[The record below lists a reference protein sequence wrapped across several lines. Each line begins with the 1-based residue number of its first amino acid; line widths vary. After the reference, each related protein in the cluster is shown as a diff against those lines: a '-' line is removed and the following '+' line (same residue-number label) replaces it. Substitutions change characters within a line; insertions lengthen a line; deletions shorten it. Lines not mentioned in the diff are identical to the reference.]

1 MFRFPNRRGLTLIE
15 LMIATSIMTIMAGV
29 LGGLALS
36 VQMQSRHSQGHGEAV
51 QHARVVLDRMQR
63 AMHEAQTSPSFPGF
77 HVVADTYGTYK
88 LPDTIVIWKPQTTAV
103 DPKGLPRWN
112 EVVVYAPRPTSPNIL
127 LEIRN
132 PSDSRVVP
140 PLTDTTAWRNELIT
154 LKASNTTE
162 VVELTPLLRTANI
175 ATVGVPRLHAAI
187 RFDTLTRPD
196 DVQWAQ
202 YKSGTRSWENI
213 DWVQSI
219 YGTKTGLRQHWCR
232 IELQLQPGVDADLDD
247 TTGQSALTFFGSA
260 AVYQKM
266 PHD

>member
-1 MFRFPNRRGLTLIE
+1 MFRSRNRRGLTLIE
-15 LMIATSIMTIMAGV
+15 LMIATSIMAIMAGV
-29 LGGLALS
+29 LGALALS
-36 VQMQSRHSQGHGEAV
+36 VQMHSRHSQGYGEAV

-63 AMHEAQTSPSFPGF
+63 TMHEAQTSPSFPGF

-88 LPDTIVIWKPQTTAV
+88 LPDTIVVWKPLTAPV
-103 DPKGLPRWN
+103 DPKGMPRWN
-112 EVVVYAPRPTSPNIL
+112 EVVVFAPRPTSPNIL

-132 PSDSRVVP
+132 PNDSRVVP
-140 PLTDTTAWRNELIT
+140 PLSDTTAWRNELT
-154 LKASNTTE
+154 ALKASNSAE

-196 DVQWAQ
+196 DTQWQQ
-202 YKSGTRSWENI
+202 YKAGTRSWENI

-232 IELQLQPGVDADLDD
+232 IELQLLPGLDADLDD